1 MDGYKES
8 DMTENVMEDV
18 ITGRCISIFDGLA
31 ICTLLGGDGEGV
43 VKEALTKAMP
53 LLV

>member
-31 ICTLLGGDGEGV
+31 ICCGVLFAGE
-43 VKEALTKAMP
+43 LD
-53 LLV
+53 L